1 MSISATVG
9 KVARVA
15 QQGLSLISRGHVA
28 QAAALCYRNTG
39 GERRFLVISSRK
51 SGKLGV
57 PKGNVDPGETSPIA
71 AAREAFEEA
80 GVRGTAQNKILT
92 AYTYRKDGKRL
103 RRHVAVHPLEVAGMT
118 EDFPERGE
126 RTLAWLPAAEAAR
139 QVAEPALKSLFEALA
154 DGSLPEFSPVPHRHN

>member
-15 QQGLSLISRGHVA
+15 QQGLTLISSGHVA
-28 QAAALCYRNTG
+28 QAAALCYRTRG
-39 GERRFLVISSRK
+39 GVRTFLLISSRK
-51 SGKLGV
+51 NGKLGL

-71 AAREAFEEA
+71 AAREAYEEA
-80 GVRGTAQNKILT
+80 GVRGTAQGKVLT
-92 AYTYRKDGKRL
+92 AYTYSKDGKRL
-103 RRHVAVHPLEVAGMT
+103 RRHVAVHPLEVTGMS

-139 QVAEPALKSLFEALA
+139 QVAEPALKSLFEAVANGTLA
-154 DGSLPEFSPVPHRHN
+154 EIAHTPQRQN